1 MCLYDT
7 IRASVKHEL

>member
-7 IRASVKHEL
+7 GAEIAM